1 MLRSIGK
8 ISKSLLLKVF
18 VGIIILP
25 FLFWGMGDVFRGGS
39 QNVVAYI
46 ENEKISTQEF
56 VNYLERLNLNEENRK
71 NLSETDMMER
81 ILGEYVGK
89 KIMMMEIQ
97 NLNINISDSS
107 LREFIIN
114 DKTFQKNGKFSR
126 IKYEEF
132 LISSGL
138 DAPSFESNIVE
149 QEKKRQFLNFL
160 SSGLTIPH
168 TFVQSEFNKENQNKE
183 IKFIDLNEKVLKKD
197 VSKTSIENFYQE
209 NKNIF
214 TEKVKNFIFTEI
226 KPETLTGQ
234 NEYNE
239 LYFKTLDK
247 IENEIL
253 DGRNLN
259 DIAQDYKLKLNKI
272 ENAKKL
278 LEDDKKSGE
287 LDKELY
293 QKIFQINEVNK
304 PELISFKNRYYVV
317 AVSSIKSNQLSM
329 SDPKIYNT
337 IKRQFEFRNKIE
349 QLQKLSKKIETTKFV
364 ENDMIEYA
372 KTNQLNLK
380 SLKIMNDKKNLFFK
394 DDVLKKIFSI
404 KDGRVEVVSNRTLTQ
419 NYLVFSK
426 KTSYNKI
433 SKSSPDYEKYKQK
446 AKSNFAREIFRVYD
460 SSLNS
465 KYKVK
470 FNKKTIDRLK
480 NSF

>member
-160 SSGLTIPH
+160 SSGLTIPT

-183 IKFIDLNEKVLKKD
+183 IKFIDLNEKVLKD
-197 VSKTSIENFYQE
+197 VSKR
-209 NKNIF
+209 
-214 TEKVKNFIFTEI
+214 V
-226 KPETLTGQ
+226 L
-234 NEYNE
+234 
-239 LYFKTLDK
+239 
-247 IENEIL
+247 
-253 DGRNLN
+253 
-259 DIAQDYKLKLNKI
+259 
-272 ENAKKL
+272 
-278 LEDDKKSGE
+278 
-287 LDKELY
+287 
-293 QKIFQINEVNK
+293 KIFI
-304 PELISFKNRYYVV
+304 
-317 AVSSIKSNQLSM
+317 
-329 SDPKIYNT
+329 
-337 IKRQFEFRNKIE
+337 
-349 QLQKLSKKIETTKFV
+349 KKIKKF
-364 ENDMIEYA
+364 
-372 KTNQLNLK
+372 L
-380 SLKIMNDKKNLFFK
+380 
-394 DDVLKKIFSI
+394 LKK
-404 KDGRVEVVSNRTLTQ
+404 
-419 NYLVFSK
+419 
-426 KTSYNKI
+426 
-433 SKSSPDYEKYKQK
+433 
-446 AKSNFAREIFRVYD
+446 
-460 SSLNS
+460 
-465 KYKVK
+465 
-470 FNKKTIDRLK
+470 
-480 NSF
+480 

>member
-8 ISKSLLLKVF
+8 LSKSFLLKVF

-46 ENEKISTQEF
+46 DNDKISTQEF
-56 VNYLERLNLNEENRK
+56 INYLDRLSLSEENRK
-71 NLSETDMMER
+71 NLGSSDMMER

-107 LREFIIN
+107 LRDLIIN

-126 IKYEEF
+126 TKYEEF
-132 LISSGL
+132 LIKSNI

-168 TFVQSEFNKENQNKE
+168 TFVQSEYNKENQNKE
-183 IKFIDLNEKVLKKD
+183 IKYIDLNEKVLNKK
-197 VSKTSIENFYQE
+197 VSKSNIENFYEE
-209 NKNIF
+209 NKSLF
-214 TEKVKNFIFTEI
+214 TEKVKNLIFTEI
-226 KPETLTGQ
+226 TPKSLIGQ

-253 DGRNLN
+253 DGRKLK
-259 DIAQDYKLKLNKI
+259 DISQDYKLKITNI
-272 ENAKKL
+272 DNAKNPRESNVKL
-278 LEDDKKSGE
+278 KG
-287 LDKELY
+287 LDKDLY
-293 QKIFQINEVNK
+293 QKIFQINKENK
-304 PELISFKNRYYVV
+304 PELLSFKNKYYVIE
-317 AVSSIKSNQLSM
+317 VSSIKNKQLLM
-329 SDPKIYNT
+329 SDPKVYNM
-337 IKRQFEFRNKIE
+337 IKKQFEFKNKIE
-349 QLQKLSKKIETTKFV
+349 ELQNLSLKIGQNKFKENDVVEYSKK
-364 ENDMIEYA
+364 
-372 KTNQLNLK
+372 NQLNLK
-380 SLKIMNDKKNLFFK
+380 SLSIINDTKNEVFK
-394 DDVLKKIFSI
+394 DEVLKKIFRI
-404 KDGRVEVVSNRTLTQ
+404 KDGRVDIVSNRTLTE

-426 KTSYNKI
+426 KTNFNKI
-433 SKSSPDYEKYKQK
+433 QKSSPDYEKYKEK

-465 KYKVK
+465 KYEVK